1 MYMSCWFSIKVNIIF
16 CLEMCLVE
24 QTWFTQAESNLKEIL
39 VTTGKR
45 GIDNKK
51 TIMNNHLQRNAKLS
65 LFFCT
70 HFNPDTWI
78 QMQMICIKYCKQ
90 TSGNIQLHPTSSNFI
105 QLPNLMW
112 FSADTE
118 HSASFLRLAE
128 YTRNVCRWR
137 GVQVLRVAK
146 VLRGNNGNNKPK
158 VRTLKALKA
167 LKAHQTMNLIFRL
180 EYAWICLNLTIVDSW
195 TAHINFHHLSLRFT
209 KSQPPTRCRRAV
221 DKTWHGRDGHCGMA
235 WAQRWKRRNL
245 SHQHFEGLAIRP
257 CLSRSGEGA
266 PSGSKW
272 QYPKIAVPAWGSVS
286 CVQIRH
292 VLCACAESIA
302 GLLNLYVSNSRM
314 ILINFD
320 IL

>member
-1 MYMSCWFSIKVNIIF
+1 
-16 CLEMCLVE
+16 
-24 QTWFTQAESNLKEIL
+24 
-39 VTTGKR
+39 
-45 GIDNKK
+45 
-51 TIMNNHLQRNAKLS
+51 
-65 LFFCT
+65 
-70 HFNPDTWI
+70 
-78 QMQMICIKYCKQ
+78 
-90 TSGNIQLHPTSSNFI
+90 
-105 QLPNLMW
+105 MW

-146 VLRGNNGNNKPK
+146 VLRGNNGKNGNNKPK

-257 CLSRSGEGA
+257 CLAVELSQGLERVRQVG
-266 PSGSKW
+266 PSGNIRRMLCLPEAVCLASKF
-272 QYPKIAVPAWGSVS
+272 VTF
-286 CVQIRH
+286 CV
-292 VLCACAESIA
+292 LA
-302 GLLNLYVSNSRM
+302 LNLLQGF
-314 ILINFD
+314 LICMYPIVGWF
-320 IL
+320 

>member
-105 QLPNLMW
+105 QLHPTSSNFPISCDLVQTRNTLLA
-112 FSADTE
+112 FSVWLNTPGMCAVGEESKSSGWQRFSGGTTGRTGTTSRRSE
-118 HSASFLRLAE
+118 HSRHSRHS
-128 YTRNVCRWR
+128 RHI
-137 GVQVLRVAK
+137 
-146 VLRGNNGNNKPK
+146 KPWIWSSG
-158 VRTLKALKA
+158 LN
-167 LKAHQTMNLIFRL
+167 ML
-180 EYAWICLNLTIVDSW
+180 EYVWI
-195 TAHINFHHLSLRFT
+195 
-209 KSQPPTRCRRAV
+209 
-221 DKTWHGRDGHCGMA
+221 
-235 WAQRWKRRNL
+235 
-245 SHQHFEGLAIRP
+245 
-257 CLSRSGEGA
+257 SR
-266 PSGSKW
+266 
-272 QYPKIAVPAWGSVS
+272 
-286 CVQIRH
+286 
-292 VLCACAESIA
+292 L
-302 GLLNLYVSNSRM
+302 
-314 ILINFD
+314 
-320 IL
+320 